1 MKKALRM
8 LSIGAIAAFSAA
20 SFAQTNVTNKVLN
33 ADMEK
38 GIIGWDIT
46 FDGTDIWKKTTKNQA
61 SQPSYYGMNNL
72 CLEVWKAN
80 AEPATNTSLSQTL
93 KNLPNGTYVFGAYM
107 AATDQQSIENRE
119 TIEGVTI
126 FANDA
131 TTRVATNTVQNM
143 DTVWA
148 HAAKFN
154 VAVAVTDGTLR
165 VGVDL
170 TETNASFVILDN
182 ATLYFFGDKEPAA
195 ALDEM
200 AKIDIANTLAI
211 ADTCLHHK
219 MNASTLAALNEAIE
233 TAKTLTTD
241 AELYTADEILYWG
254 IRQALNSSKD
264 YTKLAQTLKNAKEVA
279 SQEWSEFVAEAV
291 ATLNTLIEEA
301 ETAYNEGNVERA
313 EIDTIAKYITEAI
326 ASVELDNV
334 YNNLDLYGERID
346 DLEIGDNVG
355 EYTEEMSDRMNE
367 LLNGVSDI
375 LSQLEEGLITA
386 AEAISSSN
394 ALFRQIDELIDTP
407 NTADEFPLTIARSS
421 EPLNNKT
428 IMRGSY
434 LDENGL
440 AHFKSK
446 TYAFDYPLQ
455 KLRFVIK
462 QNGNNSNNNGYPF
475 VALSDFAMYDEY
487 GDPIELTTDM
497 VTSNAEYNAL
507 NPGKQDGMGI
517 AGLLDGDLTTYFHSA
532 YANGP
537 AEYHYIEVTL
547 PEDEYYAFSFTMAA
561 RSNSEFHTGQFPAE
575 MEIQHLSEAA
585 ADLEAAIAEAKKFKP
600 YFGVEPGFYNTDV
613 TLYKEAIAEAEA
625 LVDSDASD
633 SEVYAAIDKMVE
645 VRTQIEEVG
654 IVMPD
659 PEKEYRIVA
668 GVEFFKF
675 QGVHKAI
682 SLFNGGGYYNQLGW
696 QTANPDSLVQ
706 LFKFEPMESGD
717 DRFTYALKHVASGKY
732 VGRFFNE
739 EGDEVPN
746 AFGLS
751 EEPEEVEL
759 VSLGE
764 GQFGIKCGELA
775 GNNNSNMMHTNGYN
789 NGNGNANTLVKWN
802 TGANGGSAWYIREMC
817 TLPCAAKSISDL
829 QFESERIHL
838 YSAVNTIILTADK
851 ECAFEGLKLYD
862 LHGDILPTTVTT
874 NGATATV
881 MLDTK
886 IETFSFAFTNA
897 EEIASVTVNGS
908 ISTLSILQQAYTE
921 ALAVAPTQ
929 SDEVGKYGDISEYE
943 TAIENAENL
952 LAKGGSDEEI
962 QQAVEA
968 LEAAVAN
975 LGKYIN
981 YPKADKEYFLL
992 AGYQE
997 FKKINGIDMAIFCKQ
1012 DFIRWSYVNISD
1024 NTYRWRFVA
1033 SEPTA
1038 DGKPTFYIQNVGTE
1052 MYAGVAEEIRL
1063 PLDMA
1068 DDPAD
1073 TKPYI
1078 IHSHTDGSA
1087 ALTTGN
1093 GMFFH
1098 FNSHNNGAGACG
1110 DVIYWN
1116 GAGGASAIRFVEAD
1130 KFIDEYLKEMS
1141 VEHIDIN
1148 NQPVAPAVKGIYDL
1162 FGRRIDTPATTGIY
1176 IVDGVKTVI
1185 KK

>member
-1 MKKALRM
+1 MGVM
-8 LSIGAIAAFSAA
+8 AAASAV
-20 SFAQTNVTNKVLN
+20 SFAQTDVTSKLLN
-33 ADMEK
+33 SDMEK
-38 GIIGWDIT
+38 GVLGWDIA
-46 FDGTDIWKKTTKNQA
+46 FDGSDIWKKTTKNQA
-61 SQPSYYGMNNL
+61 NQPSYYGMHNA
-72 CLEVWKAN
+72 CLEVWKSN
-80 AEPATNTSLSQTL
+80 AEPVTNSTISQTL

-107 AATDQQSIENRE
+107 AATDQSKEETRE
-119 TIEGVTI
+119 LIEGVSI
-126 FANDA
+126 FANETA
-131 TTRVATNTVQNM
+131 VPVATNGVQNM
-143 DTVWA
+143 DTIWA
-148 HAAKFN
+148 HSAKFN
-154 VAVAVTDGTLR
+154 VAATVTDGTLK
-165 VGVDL
+165 VGVNVL
-170 TETNASFVILDN
+170 ETSASFVVMDN
-182 ATLYFFGDKEPAA
+182 ATLYYFGEMEPDA
-195 ALDEM
+195 ALDAM
-200 AKIDIANTLAI
+200 AKIDMAEMVAI
-211 ADTCLHHK
+211 ADTCVGNK
-219 MNASTLAALNEAIE
+219 MNAAVAAALNEAI
-233 TAKTLTTD
+233 A
-241 AELYTADEILYWG
+241 
-254 IRQALNSSKD
+254 S
-264 YTKLAQTLKNAKEVA
+264 AKEVTA
-279 SQEWSEFVAEAV
+279 NADLYTGIENLGWAVRQSVQSIKAYRKVAQALKTANEVAAQEWSEYVAEAV
-291 ATLNTLIEEA
+291 AALNALIEEVSA
-301 ETAYNEGNVERA
+301 KYEEGTVEYE
-313 EIDTIAKYITEAI
+313 EIDSLSNSLAEA
-326 ASVELDNV
+326 AAYVKLDDV
-334 YNNLDLYGERID
+334 YNNLDLYDAKIGE
-346 DLEIGDNVG
+346 LSVGEEVG
-355 EYTEEMSDRMNE
+355 EYTEEAVDEMIST
-367 LLNGVSDI
+367 
-375 LSQLEEGLITA
+375 LEEVGVVLADVEEGTISAADAITM
-386 AEAISSSN
+386 SN
-394 ALFRQIDELIDTP
+394 NLFAKIDDLLASP
-407 NTADEFPLTIARSS
+407 NEEEEFPITIARST
-421 EPLNNKT
+421 ELLNNKT
-428 IMRGSY
+428 ILKGAY

-507 NPGKQDGMGI
+507 NPGKQDGTGI

-547 PEDEYYAFSFTMAA
+547 PEDTYYGFSFSMAA

-575 MEIQHLSEAA
+575 LEIIHLSEAA
-585 ADLEAAIAEAKKFKP
+585 ADLQAAIAEAKKFKP

-645 VRTQIEEVG
+645 VRAQIEEVG

-668 GVEFFKF
+668 GVEFFSF

-682 SLFNGGGYYNQLGW
+682 SLFNGGGYYYQLGW

-732 VGRFFNE
+732 VGKYFNE
-739 EGDEVPN
+739 EGEEVAN

-789 NGNGNANTLVKWN
+789 NGKGNANTLVKWN
-802 TGANGGSAWYIREMC
+802 SGANGGSAWYIREMS
-817 TLPCAAKSISDL
+817 TLPCATKSISEL
-829 QFESERIHL
+829 QFESEKIHL
-838 YSAVNTIILTADK
+838 YTAINTIILTADK
-851 ECAFEGLKLYD
+851 ECAFEGLELHD
-862 LHGDILPTTVTT
+862 LHGGIIPATVTT
-874 NGATATV
+874 NGATATL

-897 EEIASVTVNGS
+897 EEITSVTVNGS

-929 SDEVGKYGDISEYE
+929 SDEVGRYGDISEYE

-962 QQAVEA
+962 QQAVDA
-968 LEAAVAN
+968 LKSAVAN

-992 AGYQE
+992 AGYQD

-1024 NTYRWRFVA
+1024 DTYRWRFVPG
-1033 SEPTA
+1033 EPTA
-1038 DGKPTFYIQNVGTE
+1038 DGTPTFYIQNVGTE
-1052 MYAGVAEEIRL
+1052 LYAGFAEEIRI
-1063 PLDMA
+1063 PLNMA

-1093 GMFFH
+1093 GLFFH
-1098 FNSHNNGAGACG
+1098 FNSHGNGAGACG
-1110 DVIYWN
+1110 DIIYWN
-1116 GAGGASAIRFVEAD
+1116 GAGGASAIRFVETD

-1141 VEHIDIN
+1141 LEYIDID
-1148 NQPVAPAVKGIYDL
+1148 NQPVAPAVKGTFDL
-1162 FGRRIDTPATTGIY
+1162 FGRRIDTPTVSGIY
-1176 IVDGVKTVI
+1176 IVDGKKVLVK
-1185 KK
+1185 